1 MCGMFCTPP
10 TGGQSVEEVNAGE
23 GGRGRGGGFGAAGAV
38 EGDDQ
43 TPAGLC

>member
-1 MCGMFCTPP
+1 MCELFATPP
-10 TGGQSVEEVNAGE
+10 TGGQSVEEVNPGE
-23 GGRGRGGGFGAAGAV
+23 GGRGFRAAGAV